1 MISDA
6 YGELNLFALYSFG
19 RNNVNHR
26 RSIIASL
33 VQGVYVQEYDRQQR
47 LKEPRA
53 LPLAP
58 PWWEFFDFQLYC
70 VLSDQVDTSVFG
82 AVYEKCNSYDSASKA
97 PKYVIAFRGNF
108 ISEGTIVRDLKLDV
122 ECYFNKLNSDDA
134 RFVIGMDKVKEMVS
148 ICGGAPN
155 MWLAGYSLGAAMAL
169 SAGKDMAR
177 LNHRIE
183 TYLYNPP
190 FPSLTDILM
199 KLTKSNEKTQDKIRI
214 AKNFVKATLVA
225 AAQASNK
232 AQHDPF
238 SALYDWHPNLFVNRG
253 DLICSGYI
261 AYFEHISSGTTLP
274 RGAQG
279 LHLLPSANLYIN
291 TKNIPLLQAH
301 AHEQWWNHDTD
312 CELKVYHYN

>member
-1 MISDA
+1 
-6 YGELNLFALYSFG
+6 
-19 RNNVNHR
+19 
-26 RSIIASL
+26 
-33 VQGVYVQEYDRQQR
+33 
-47 LKEPRA
+47 
-53 LPLAP
+53 
-58 PWWEFFDFQLYC
+58 
-70 VLSDQVDTSVFG
+70 
-82 AVYEKCNSYDSASKA
+82 
-97 PKYVIAFRGNF
+97 
-108 ISEGTIVRDLKLDV
+108 
-122 ECYFNKLNSDDA
+122 
-134 RFVIGMDKVKEMVS
+134 
-148 ICGGAPN
+148 

-238 SALYDWHPNLFVNRG
+238 NALYDWHPNLFVNRG

-274 RGAQG
+274 RGAEG

>member
-1 MISDA
+1 MISDT

-53 LPLAP
+53 PPLAP

-70 VLSDQVDTSVFG
+70 VLSDQVDTSIFG

-134 RFVIGMDKVKEMVS
+134 RFVIGMNKVKEMVS

-214 AKNFVKATLVA
+214 AKSFVKATLVA

-238 SALYDWHPNLFVNRG
+238 NALYDWQPNLFVNRG

-261 AYFEHISSGTTLP
+261 SYFEHISSGTTLP
-274 RGAQG
+274 RGAEG

-301 AHEQWWNHDTD
+301 AHEQWWNHGTD

>member
-1 MISDA
+1 MNRS
-6 YGELNLFALYSFG
+6 EKYSFHLSG
-19 RNNVNHR
+19 PTHLKAVDWNNANHR

-33 VQGVYVQEYDRQQR
+33 IQGVYVQEYDRQQR

-53 LPLAP
+53 PPLAP
-58 PWWEFFDFQLYC
+58 PWWKFFDYQLYC

-82 AVYEKCNSYDSASKA
+82 AVYEKCNSHDSARN
-97 PKYVIAFRGNF
+97 V

-122 ECYFNKLNSDDA
+122 ECCFNKLN
-134 RFVIGMDKVKEMVS
+134 ILEMVS
-148 ICGGAPN
+148 ISGGAPN
-155 MWLAGYSLGAAMAL
+155 MWLAGHSIGAAMAL
-169 SAGKDMAR
+169 SAGKNMAR
-177 LNHRIE
+177 LNHSIE

-199 KLTKSNEKTQDKIRI
+199 KWTKSSEKMQNIIRI
-214 AKNFVKATLVA
+214 SKSFVKATLVA
-225 AAQASNK
+225 AAPASNK

-238 SALYDWHPNLFVNRG
+238 RALYDWHPNLFVNRG

-274 RGAQG
+274 GGAEG

-291 TKNIPLLQAH
+291 TKNPPLLQAH
-301 AHEQWWNHDTD
+301 AHEQWWNPDTD

>member
-1 MISDA
+1 MNRSEI
-6 YGELNLFALYSFG
+6 YSFHIRG
-19 RNNVNHR
+19 PTRLKAVDWNNVNHR

-53 LPLAP
+53 PLLAP

-70 VLSDQVDTSVFG
+70 VLSDQVDTSIFG

-122 ECYFNKLNSDDA
+122 ECCFNKLNSDD
-134 RFVIGMDKVKEMVS
+134 
-148 ICGGAPN
+148 N
-155 MWLAGYSLGAAMAL
+155 
-169 SAGKDMAR
+169 MAR
-177 LNHRIE
+177 LNYRIE

-199 KLTKSNEKTQDKIRI
+199 KWTKSTEKTQDKIRI
-214 AKNFVKATLVA
+214 AKSFVKATLVA

-238 SALYDWHPNLFVNRG
+238 RALYDWHPKLFVNRG

-274 RGAQG
+274 RGAEG

-291 TKNIPLLQAH
+291 TKNTPLLQAH
-301 AHEQWWNHDTD
+301 AHEQWWNPDTD